1 MSCASSRRLSTLGT
15 VTEPVEA
22 AGSLPGHFLQSY
34 NSIDHFGEVGV
45 GRAGLG
51 ALRCLMIWTMQTD
64 QFLALLHCLFVKL
77 V

>member
-45 GRAGLG
+45 GRAMEFTAGPDLIG
-51 ALRCLMIWTMQTD
+51 ERN
-64 QFLALLHCLFVKL
+64 LLLDL
-77 V
+77 